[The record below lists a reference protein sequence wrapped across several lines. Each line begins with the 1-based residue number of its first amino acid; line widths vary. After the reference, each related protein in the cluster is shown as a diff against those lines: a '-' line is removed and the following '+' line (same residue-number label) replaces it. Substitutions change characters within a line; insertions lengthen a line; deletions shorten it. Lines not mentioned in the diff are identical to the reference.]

1 MAQRWMWIL
10 WPGFVM
16 AIPAVGLVFSFVD
29 PADVHLFGERLETTA
44 LGAYTI
50 GFLFF
55 WALGAACSALTT
67 LLQRSP
73 FEVNRCPLP
82 ATDRPQGCP
91 KRDEFGGCA

>member
-1 MAQRWMWIL
+1 MSQRLMWIL
-10 WPGFVM
+10 WPGFVT
-16 AIPAVGLVFSFVD
+16 AIPAVGIIFSVLD
-29 PADVHLFGERLETTA
+29 PAELHLLGASFEGNR

-55 WALGAACSALTT
+55 WALGSGCSALTC

-82 ATDRPQGCP
+82 VVERPMGCP
-91 KRDEFGGCA
+91 KREGGECR